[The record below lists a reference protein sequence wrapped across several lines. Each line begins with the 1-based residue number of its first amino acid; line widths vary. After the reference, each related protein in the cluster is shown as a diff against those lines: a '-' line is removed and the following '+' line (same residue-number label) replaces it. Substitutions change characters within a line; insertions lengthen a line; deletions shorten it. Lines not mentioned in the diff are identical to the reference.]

1 MSYDTQKSKS
11 VNEGDLADYE
21 LLPPASGCEPLPPS
35 AAPPFRAELLLFFVA
50 TGNLSVDDLRSAEA
64 RMMTR
69 GEDEGPRSISEV
81 EPITY

>member
-1 MSYDTQKSKS
+1 MIHQSKS
-11 VNEGDLADYE
+11 VDQGVLADYE

-50 TGNLSVDDLRSAEA
+50 TGNLSVDDLRSPEA
-64 RMMTR
+64 RIMTR
-69 GEDEGPRSISEV
+69 AEDENRRSISEV